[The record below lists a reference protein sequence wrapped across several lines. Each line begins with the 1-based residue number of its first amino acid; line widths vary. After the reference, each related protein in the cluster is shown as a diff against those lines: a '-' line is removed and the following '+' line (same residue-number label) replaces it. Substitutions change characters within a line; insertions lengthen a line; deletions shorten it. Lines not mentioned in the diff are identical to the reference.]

1 MTIEVHVQARVESGG
16 LADFNEAVRRYQD
29 YARSHG
35 YAVARVLF
43 GLAGKMNT
51 VRLVYTYEDLS
62 AYEAHEVQTLTDRG
76 YAEVAQQMRL
86 VDGSVRY
93 EVYRQI

>member
-1 MTIEVHVQARVESGG
+1 MAIEVHVQARVESGG
-16 LADFNEAVRRYQD
+16 LADFTEAVRRYQD

-43 GLAGKMNT
+43 GLAGEMNT
-51 VRLVYTYEDLS
+51 IRLVYAYEDLN
-62 AYEAHEVQTLTDRG
+62 AYEAHEARTLTDRG

-93 EVYRQI
+93 EVYREL

>member
-1 MTIEVHVQARVESGG
+1 MAIEVHVTARVESGG
-16 LADFNEAVRRYQD
+16 LADFTEAVQRYQA
-29 YARSHG
+29 YARDHG

-43 GLAGKMNT
+43 GLAGEMNT
-51 VRLVYTYEDLS
+51 VRLVYQYDDLNS
-62 AYEAHEVQTLTDRG
+62 YDAHEVRTLTDRG

-93 EVYRQI
+93 EVYRET